1 MRINEPVTQ
10 KDMGMN
16 NDCEIISTTNLKGA
30 LTSAN
35 EDFIRMSGYT
45 WEELANKN
53 HNIIRHP
60 DIPPEAYAMLWS
72 ALKAGNPWMG
82 IIKNRNKL

>member
-1 MRINEPVTQ
+1 
-10 KDMGMN
+10 MN

-45 WEELANKN
+45 WEELEHKN

-60 DIPPEAYAMLWS
+60 DVPPEAYAMLWES
-72 ALKAGNPWMG
+72 LKAGTLDG
-82 IIKNRNKL
+82 HG